1 MVCGAF
7 YGGFWRKLQIFL
19 KKIPKKTKTTK
30 DEILISRIMKQVLII
45 IAAALSALA
54 MSSCSS
60 VADIDIDNASSK
72 AVSVFVD
79 VKSSLLG
86 TRSNNDPIKS
96 EWNSQ
101 DCITVSSNGHSYTF
115 KANECGP
122 DASFTVSGSSSSWSD
137 GAAFAFFPK
146 SILLDN
152 NTAHFSY
159 AGQSGLFEDLEQF
172 DVMASASTV
181 SNGSVTFS
189 FNQQSSVIAIS
200 KKMLYEGSNFS
211 SIVISGDTVSSE
223 IVINNPAVKDNMV
236 YVAFFV
242 KSGKVNVD
250 VYATD
255 GAHFFTTPDASMLI
269 PGSVTSME
277 NAEWDRGIEVSF
289 DASANWN

>member
-1 MVCGAF
+1 
-7 YGGFWRKLQIFL
+7 
-19 KKIPKKTKTTK
+19 
-30 DEILISRIMKQVLII
+30 MKQVLII

-79 VKSSLLG
+79 VKASLLG

-122 DASFTVSGSSSSWSD
+122 DASFTVSGNSSSWSD
-137 GAAFAFFPK
+137 GTAFAFFPK
-146 SILLDN
+146 SILLEDN
-152 NTAHFSY
+152 IAHFSY
-159 AGQSGLFEDLEQF
+159 SGQSGLSEDLEQF
-172 DVMASASTV
+172 DVMTSSSIV

-200 KKMLYEGSNFS
+200 KSMLYEGSKFDK
-211 SIVISGDTVSSE
+211 IVISGENISSE
-223 IVINNPAVKDNMV
+223 IDIETEDGNVEITPSGNNEIVVNNPSVKDNLV

-250 VYATD
+250 VYASD
-255 GAHFFTTPDASMLI
+255 GAHFFTTLDASQLT
-269 PGSVTSME
+269 PGSVTSLE
-277 NAEWDRGIEVSF
+277 NAEWDGGIEVSF

>member
-1 MVCGAF
+1 
-7 YGGFWRKLQIFL
+7 
-19 KKIPKKTKTTK
+19 
-30 DEILISRIMKQVLII
+30 MKQVLII

-79 VKSSLLG
+79 VKASLLG

-146 SILLDN
+146 SILLEDN
-152 NTAHFSY
+152 IAHFSY
-159 AGQSGLFEDLEQF
+159 SGQSGLSEDLEQF
-172 DVMASASTV
+172 DVMTSSSIV

-200 KKMLYEGSNFS
+200 KSMLYEGSKFDK
-211 SIVISGDTVSSE
+211 IVISGENISSE
-223 IVINNPAVKDNMV
+223 IDIETEDGNVEITPSGNNEIVVNNPSVKDNLV

-250 VYATD
+250 VYASD
-255 GAHFFTTPDASMLI
+255 GAHFFTTLDASQLT
-269 PGSVTSME
+269 PGSVTSLE
-277 NAEWDRGIEVSF
+277 NAEWDGGIEVSF